1 MTRTMMQKKQM
12 VIHEFGIHVVTMQ
25 DPAVGFTFYP
35 VRFTGGWYGY
45 PVVKYLLDTHMRFN
59 ITYLLRHTHR
69 YIDAQAHQSCL
80 LF

>member
-25 DPAVGFTFYP
+25 DPAVGFTFYRWLVV
-35 VRFTGGWYGY
+35 VRVPGSLQ
-45 PVVKYLLDTHMRFN
+45 KYLLDIHMRFN

>member
-25 DPAVGFTFYP
+25 QSVL
-35 VRFTGGWYGY
+35 RFTGGWYGY

-69 YIDAQAHQSCL
+69 YIDAQTHQSCL